1 MYYQQETSIN
11 FDNYYEKMEKNELT
25 IEDILDEDELIQD
38 LIENPESKFLP
49 FLTNEVMIKL
59 IDYSLKMPTEDDPKK
74 GHKFPFNATE
84 IICSSNSVITDK
96 FFENNEKKSK
106 LKKMKKWILKK
117 KKQKKNKIKKKRKKK
132 KKKMKKKRW
141 KKRK

>member
-1 MYYQQETSIN
+1 MYYQPETSIN

-38 LIENPESKFLP
+38 LNENPESKFLP
-49 FLTNEVMIKL
+49 LLTNEVMIKL

-96 FFENNEKKSK
+96 FFENNEKKK
-106 LKKMKKWILKK
+106 EIEKEEKKENEKKEKK
-117 KKQKKNKIKKKRKKK
+117 KEEKKEEKRK
-132 KKKMKKKRW
+132 
-141 KKRK
+141 